1 MMRTLVVC
9 AISWLAVLP
18 MGPVLGETGM
28 HPDAQVSATQAPSAP
43 RLAQADIASDPEPGQ
58 AADGKGSPDK
68 ASADKA
74 SADKAA
80 QDKLAAPAP
89 PPLDPRI
96 LKANTWTV
104 GLASGLPEG
113 AFIRFGAEIARN
125 LNDGDK
131 LRVMPLITSGAT
143 GNVADLLYLKGVD
156 VALTNADVLEHF
168 RSVEKLPDIERK
180 VQYIAGMYITHLHVL
195 VRGDIASLKD
205 LEGRKVSFHTPGA
218 GTSVSAPILFQR
230 LGIKVEPVYVNNA
243 IAMEMMKTGELAGLV
258 NSGAKPVDLFTKFNN
273 HHGYKL
279 LPIPFERFEDI
290 YVPSVLTAEDYPGYI
305 APGDKVQ
312 TLGIPVVLAVYNWPA
327 GTDRARRIKRFVDY
341 LFDRFEGFQQP
352 PYHPAWKSINLAAK
366 VPGWVR
372 YRAAEEKLAKK
383 SAKGP
388 AKPGAVTAK
397 APPASR
403 AGESKVQSR

>member
-58 AADGKGSPDK
+58 AADAKGSPDK

-89 PPLDPRI
+89 PPHDPRI

-205 LEGRKVSFHTPGA
+205 L
-218 GTSVSAPILFQR
+218 
-230 LGIKVEPVYVNNA
+230 
-243 IAMEMMKTGELAGLV
+243 
-258 NSGAKPVDLFTKFNN
+258 
-273 HHGYKL
+273 
-279 LPIPFERFEDI
+279 
-290 YVPSVLTAEDYPGYI
+290 
-305 APGDKVQ
+305 
-312 TLGIPVVLAVYNWPA
+312 
-327 GTDRARRIKRFVDY
+327 
-341 LFDRFEGFQQP
+341 
-352 PYHPAWKSINLAAK
+352 
-366 VPGWVR
+366 
-372 YRAAEEKLAKK
+372 
-383 SAKGP
+383 
-388 AKPGAVTAK
+388 
-397 APPASR
+397 
-403 AGESKVQSR
+403 